1 MEMKLDIGKTIKRL
15 RMQNDFTQED
25 LARNIGVTPQAISR
39 WESNIGYPDIEL
51 LPAIAAVFSV
61 SADELLGID
70 KNIREKR
77 LKEIHREI
85 KAPFFNEIDEKQL
98 SILREYAAEFPADET
113 IRLALADALSNSQI
127 WNDNPD
133 LHILREAEQHLKTLA
148 SKAQSIDRRSAAL
161 VRLARL
167 YLIGFKDDNLA
178 DETLWKL
185 PSIYYARECVAAS
198 IYGSESTF
206 KKAMICQNNLL
217 ILANE
222 LAEFMIEYIAY
233 IMPNDVSR
241 WEEKIE
247 LFNRVVDFYN
257 FICGD
262 NMLNF
267 HCQIALIMRYISTYT
282 IAMKKYDETLDYL
295 EQMLHHYQKAA
306 SVRIGD
312 RFSSPFTDQI
322 VYLESN
328 YDLEGTRDKIYETQE
343 KMGYPRYDP
352 IRNEPRFQEIIRT
365 LDKLYINLCNRTA
378 HKP

>member
-1 MEMKLDIGKTIKRL
+1 MKLKIGQTIRSL
-15 RMQNDFTQED
+15 RTQNKVTQEE
-25 LARNIGVTPQAISR
+25 LALYLGVTPQAISR
-39 WESNIGYPDIEL
+39 WENESGYPDIEL
-51 LPAIAAVFSV
+51 LPIIAAYFSV
-61 SADELLGID
+61 STDELLGID
-70 KNIREKR
+70 KSEREKR

-85 KAPFFNEIDEKQL
+85 NAPSFNEIDEKQL

-133 LHILREAEQHLKTLA
+133 LHILRETEQHLKTMA

-206 KKAMICQNNLL
+206 KKPMICQNNLL

-222 LAEFMIEYIAY
+222 FAEFIIEYIAF

-257 FICGD
+257 FVCGD

-267 HCQIALIMRYISTYT
+267 HGQIALIMRYISTYT

-322 VYLESN
+322 VYLEPN
-328 YDLEGTRDKIYETQE
+328 YDLEGTRDKIYVTQE
-343 KMGYPRYDP
+343 KMRNPRYDP
-352 IRNEPRFQEIIRT
+352 IRNDPRFQAILHE
-365 LDKLYINLCNRTA
+365 LDEMIK
-378 HKP
+378 

>member
-1 MEMKLDIGKTIKRL
+1 MKLDIGKTIKRL

-247 LFNRVVDFYN
+247 LFNRVVD
-257 FICGD
+257 

-267 HCQIALIMRYISTYT
+267 HSQIALIMRYISTYT

-328 YDLEGTRDKIYETQE
+328 YDLEGTRDKIYATQE